1 MAQRRRQANTR
12 RYDNGVRKI
21 AYLEGSAAR
30 ELREGMDVR
39 EVPRRKRLSNTA
51 RKNRE
56 RASHMNLGYM
66 LFLSAAVAFVVA
78 TLYGYLN
85 LQADIKNRVE
95 SISAMESR
103 YNNLKL
109 ANDEEY
115 NRINSSIDLEK
126 IKAVAIGELGM
137 IYAREGQIIL
147 VEDAET
153 DYVRQT
159 DTLE

>member
-1 MAQRRRQANTR
+1 
-12 RYDNGVRKI
+12 
-21 AYLEGSAAR
+21 
-30 ELREGMDVR
+30 
-39 EVPRRKRLSNTA
+39 
-51 RKNRE
+51 
-56 RASHMNLGYM
+56 MNLGYM

-95 SISAMESR
+95 SISAMESH